1 LLADFR
7 GTLPCDCRLVK
18 SSEPNMLAFVTQT
31 PTHVLPDVLRPGL
44 RLVICGSAAGAVSAA
59 RGAYYAG
66 PGNKFWR
73 ILAETGLTARQLVPA
88 EFRALPGFGIGLT
101 DMCKT
106 ASGSDAELPRD
117 ADDVAGFIT
126 RIRRVQPGTVA
137 FNGKRAAAV
146 FYNVSSAGLIYG
158 PGALCGDFPPVWI
171 LPSTSGAAS
180 RAWTSEPWH
189 ALARAVAAWRS
200 A

>member
-1 LLADFR
+1 MAD
-7 GTLPCDCRLVK
+7 
-18 SSEPNMLAFVTQT
+18 
-31 PTHVLPDVLRPGL
+31 VLPDILRPDL

-73 ILAETGLTARQLVPA
+73 ILAETRLTPRQLVPE
-88 EFRALPGFGIGLT
+88 EFHTLPGFGIGLT

-106 ASGSDAELPRD
+106 ASGSDSELPRD
-117 ADDVAGFIT
+117 ADDVAGFIA
-126 RIRRVQPGTVA
+126 RIRRVQPRMVA

-146 FYNVSSAGLIYG
+146 FYNVSSASLAYGL
-158 PGALCGDFPPVWI
+158 GASCGDFAPVWI
-171 LPSTSGAAS
+171 LPSTSAAAA

-189 ALARAVAAWRS
+189 ALARAIAARS
-200 A
+200 GC